1 MGQIRFSFLIKSRPQ
16 SMNRFMYLSSMICL
30 LQSLSRLVHD
40 PRQAMSRFSFT
51 TEEALRM
58 SVKFPKEGHIIIE
71 DPCLPHCSPYD
82 RTRVLQRKNKT
93 TCAVLLRKRQINTQ
107 KVLLCNLS
115 T

>member
-1 MGQIRFSFLIKSRPQ
+1 
-16 SMNRFMYLSSMICL
+16 MICL

-82 RTRVLQRKNKT
+82 RTRVLQRKKKN
-93 TCAVLLRKRQINTQ
+93 N
-107 KVLLCNLS
+107 LCC
-115 T
+115 TITKKAD